1 MKAKRIIECVPNFSE
16 GRSQSVLD
24 AISKAVESC
33 PGVKLLHVDPGAS
46 TNRTVFTFAGEPED
60 VIEAAFCAIRT
71 AAELI
76 DMRQHKGAHPRM
88 GATDVCPL
96 VPVSGI
102 SLEETNAYAL
112 KLAERVGSELQ
123 IPVYLYE
130 ASASAP
136 HRKNLADIR
145 SGEYEGLEQKMQQ
158 EEWIPDFGPRSFQ
171 PRCGA
176 TVIGAR
182 DFLVAYNVN
191 LNTKSVRLANEIA
204 FDIRENGRPKR
215 DPETQKI
222 LKDENGEQLRIPGT
236 CPGVKAIG
244 WYIDEYGMAQIS
256 MNLTRLSQTPLH
268 IAFEECRKAAEKY
281 GLIVTGSEL
290 VGLVPKS
297 ALTDAGRFYLQKQGR
312 SLGVPEEELIHT
324 AILSLGLNS
333 IQKFEPEKRIIEYML
348 TDQKNPLVEMN
359 LRRFAQETA
368 SENPAPGGGSVSAYV
383 GALGAALSAMVGNLT
398 AHKKG
403 YEDRISYFSE
413 MAEKATACYDQL
425 LNLVDEDT
433 RAFNSIIDAFRLPK
447 TSPEEKKIRKKA
459 IRKATIAAIEVPLQ
473 TMKIAAAI
481 LPVTLAMV
489 REGNPNSITDAGV
502 GALCIEA
509 AVKGAGMN
517 VKINA
522 ASLDDEDAKLK
533 YFREAE
539 DLIQKTTATVREIIA
554 EVENRLLPF

>member
-1 MKAKRIIECVPNFSE
+1 MKAKRIVECVPNFSE
-16 GRSQSVLD
+16 GRNQSVLD
-24 AISKAVESC
+24 AIARSIEACS
-33 PGVKLLHVDPGAS
+33 GVRLLHVDPGAS
-46 TNRTVFTFAGEPED
+46 TNRTVFTFAGDPED

-71 AAELI
+71 ASELI

-112 KLAERVGSELQ
+112 KLAERVGKELN

-130 ASASAP
+130 ASATAP

-158 EEWIPDFGPRSFQ
+158 KEWAPDFGPDQFQ
-171 PRCGA
+171 PHCGA

-204 FDIRENGRPKR
+204 FDIRENGRPMR

-222 LKDENGEQLRIPGT
+222 LKNTQGEPLRIPGS
-236 CPGVKAIG
+236 CHGVKAIG

-256 MNLTRLSQTPLH
+256 MNLTQLSKTPLH
-268 IAFEECRKAAEKY
+268 VAFEECRKAAEKY

-297 ALTDAGRFYLQKQGR
+297 ALVDAGRFYLQKQNR

-324 AILSLGLNS
+324 AIMSLGLNS
-333 IQKFEPEKRIIEYML
+333 IQKFEPQKRIIEYML

-368 SENPAPGGGSVSAYV
+368 SDNPAPGGGSVSAYA
-383 GALGAALSAMVGNLT
+383 GAMGAALSAMVGNLT

-403 YEDRISYFSE
+403 YEDKISYFSE
-413 MAEKATACYDQL
+413 LAEKATACYEQL
-425 LNLVDEDT
+425 LHLVDEDT
-433 RAFNSIIDAFRLPK
+433 RAFNAIMDAFRLPK
-447 TSPEEKKIRKKA
+447 NTPEEKKNRKKA
-459 IRKATIAAIEVPLQ
+459 IRRATLGAIEVPMQ
-473 TMKIAAAI
+473 TMKVAAAI
-481 LPVTLAMV
+481 LPVTAAMV
-489 REGNPNSITDAGV
+489 RDGNPNSITDAGV

-522 ASLDDEDAKLK
+522 SSLEDEETKLK
-533 YFREAE
+533 YFQQADEI
-539 DLIQKTTATVREIIA
+539 IQNTSVRVKEIIA
-554 EVENRLLPF
+554 EVENRLLNP